1 MYKWTRMM
9 LLGGVVVVLGLLACP
24 VQAAAAGA
32 FNGEVR
38 IGVSVSTTGGFS
50 AEAPHYVNDVR
61 LAEKQ
66 INEAGGING
75 KKLNVLVFDNQSTN
89 PGAHAA

>member
-1 MYKWTRMM
+1 MRNWRRMV
-9 LLGGVVVVLGLLACP
+9 LVSGIVGGLVAGAGIRP
-24 VQAAAAGA
+24 ARPAAGP
-32 FNGEVR
+32 EEIR

-66 INEAGGING
+66 INAAGGIHG
-75 KKLNVLVFDNQSTN
+75 KKLTILIFDN
-89 PGAHAA
+89 